1 MWAFLIPFFIFL
13 VTCGLP
19 LFFLECSI
27 GQFSGKGP
35 LHVWTI
41 APLFAGVGMAMNIVS
56 AMCAFYY
63 NIIIAWALYYL
74 GHVFTKRLPWT
85 SCDNDWNT
93 DNCYTVEDC
102 HGYGLAGNDSL
113 YSANGFNYS
122 DNGFNYTTNG
132 FIYTTYGFN
141 DSASS
146 YNASIALLNSTMS
159 KCGKNGTGIS
169 AAEEFWKRSVLRIS
183 DGLED
188 MGTVQWEMMLC
199 FFAAWLFIFL
209 CLMKGVQTLGKVVY
223 VTATLPYV
231 LLTAILI
238 RGVTLPG
245 AMEGITYYLTPRFEH
260 LLNPSVWIEAGV
272 QVFYSLGPAWGTLII
287 MSSHNKFHNNCL
299 KDSIFITFLGE
310 GTSIYGGLAVFSVLG
325 FMAKSR
331 NTGIEDAVTSGPGLG
346 FIVYPE
352 ALSMLPLP
360 QLWAALFFLML
371 LAVGVDTQFG
381 MVEIICGSIVESYPK
396 IFHKRRVL
404 LTGLICAFFFLL
416 GLPLTMNGGIYVFQ
430 LFDWYSTS
438 FGLPLIGVM
447 ECFVLGWI
455 YGTDKLSDD
464 IMTMIGRRPPLFMT
478 ICWKFIT
485 PTILAVALGF
495 AFWGYTPPTYGDYEF
510 PAFAR
515 GLGWCIGLVPILP
528 IPVVMV
534 VKIITT
540 SGTFCERVKT
550 LIKPSADWEPALKT
564 DVLMADEARV

>member
-1 MWAFLIPFFIFL
+1 AFLIPFFIFL

-238 RGVTLPG
+238 RGVTLPD
-245 AMEGITYYLTPRFEH
+245 
-260 LLNPSVWIEAGV
+260 LNTFS
-272 QVFYSLGPAWGTLII
+272 TLR
-287 MSSHNKFHNNCL
+287 
-299 KDSIFITFLGE
+299 DSIFITFLGE

-331 NTGIEDAVTSGPGLG
+331 NTGIEDA
-346 FIVYPE
+346 
-352 ALSMLPLP
+352 
-360 QLWAALFFLML
+360 
-371 LAVGVDTQFG
+371 FG

-404 LTGLICAFFFLL
+404 LTGLICAFFFIL

-478 ICWKFIT
+478 ICWKYIT

-540 SGTFCERVKT
+540 SGTFGERVKT